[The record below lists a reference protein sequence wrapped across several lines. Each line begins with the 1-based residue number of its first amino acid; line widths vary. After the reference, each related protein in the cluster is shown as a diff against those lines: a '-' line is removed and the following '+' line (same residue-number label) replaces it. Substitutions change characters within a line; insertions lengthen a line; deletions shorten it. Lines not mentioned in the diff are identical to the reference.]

1 MGNSIFWLLLAVILV
16 IAEAVTVDLICIWF
30 AAGAAA
36 GMLASLL
43 GLPDVVQAAAA
54 LIVSIA
60 TLAAVRPIAKKHFNQ
75 ERVPTNADRLI
86 GKEASVLEDID
97 SLQSTGLVSIEG
109 QEWSAKSE
117 DDRKRIPAGSIVE
130 VVAISGVKLV
140 VTEKI
145 PDGKGQESQ
154 ELEQSP
160 VSMSDQEK

>member
-1 MGNSIFWLLLAVILV
+1 MRTGSF
-16 IAEAVTVDLICIWF
+16 
-30 AAGAAA
+30 
-36 GMLASLL
+36 
-43 GLPDVVQAAAA
+43 
-54 LIVSIA
+54 
-60 TLAAVRPIAKKHFNQ
+60 
-75 ERVPTNADRLI
+75 

-97 SLQSTGLVSIEG
+97 SLQSTGLVSVEG